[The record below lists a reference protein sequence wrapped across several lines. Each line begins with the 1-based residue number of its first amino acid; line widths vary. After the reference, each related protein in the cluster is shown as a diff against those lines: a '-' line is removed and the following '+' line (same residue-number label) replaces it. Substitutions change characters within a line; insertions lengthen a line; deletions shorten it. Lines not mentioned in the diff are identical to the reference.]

1 MKSSKIKSEKIM
13 YEYRTLDQW
22 KTLLPIDA
30 VYHRDYIVIP
40 RLGVIAP
47 IVQPT

>member
-1 MKSSKIKSEKIM
+1 M